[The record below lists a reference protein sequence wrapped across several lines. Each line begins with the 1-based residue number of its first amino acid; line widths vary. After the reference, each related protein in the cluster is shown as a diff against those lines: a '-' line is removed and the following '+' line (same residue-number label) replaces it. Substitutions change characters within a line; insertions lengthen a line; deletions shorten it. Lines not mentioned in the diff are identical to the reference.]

1 MTNTASTDIESIDQI
16 IEAPRVLVTIDNHVA
31 HVRLNRADKM
41 NALDNAMFEGIVAAG
56 EQIKQDANVRAVVL
70 SGEGRAFCAGL
81 DMGNFAKMAK
91 GNSDSTAEVSGDKE
105 GRLEKR
111 THGIANRAQ
120 YVSWVWREL
129 QVPVIAALHGVAL
142 GAGCQISIGADM
154 RYAAPGTKLSIME
167 LKWGL
172 VPDMGAT
179 PFLQKLVG
187 DDVAREL
194 TYTNRICLAEEA
206 KELGLVTRVCD
217 NPIEEALKVA
227 AEIADRN
234 PAAIRAAKRL
244 LNNAPFEGAA
254 QTLLAESVEQDAIIG
269 STNQV
274 EAVMANLEKREP
286 KFS

>member
-1 MTNTASTDIESIDQI
+1 MTRALNTEQTS
-16 IEAPRVLVTIDNHVA
+16 EAPRVLIDIENHVA
-31 HVRLNRADKM
+31 HVRLNRAEKM
-41 NALDNAMFEGIVAAG
+41 NALDNAMFEAIVAAG
-56 EQIKQDANVRAVVL
+56 EQLKADTNVRAVVL

-81 DMGNFAKMAK
+81 DMGNFANMAK
-91 GNSDSTAEVSGDKE
+91 GDSNTAAEVTGDQ

-111 THGIANRAQ
+111 THGVANRAQ

-142 GAGCQISIGADM
+142 GGGCQISVGADM
-154 RYAAPGTKLSIME
+154 RYAAPGTKLCIME
-167 LKWGL
+167 MRWGL

-179 PFLQKLVG
+179 PFLQKLLG

-194 TYTNRICLAEEA
+194 TYTNRVILAEEA
-206 KELGLVTRVCD
+206 KELGLVTRVCE
-217 NPIEEALKVA
+217 NPVEEALKVA

-254 QTLLAESVEQDAIIG
+254 ETLLAESVEQDAIIG
-269 STNQV
+269 SPNQV
-274 EAVMANLEKREP
+274 EAVMANLEQREP

>member
-1 MTNTASTDIESIDQI
+1 MTSALNTEQTS
-16 IEAPRVLVTIDNHVA
+16 EAPRVLIDIENHVA
-31 HVRLNRADKM
+31 HVRLNRAEKM
-41 NALDNAMFEGIVAAG
+41 NALDNAMFEAIVAAG
-56 EQIKQDANVRAVVL
+56 EQLKADTNVRAVVL

-81 DMGNFAKMAK
+81 DMGNFANMAK
-91 GNSDSTAEVSGDKE
+91 GDSNTAAEVTGDQ

-111 THGIANRAQ
+111 THGVANRAQ

-142 GAGCQISIGADM
+142 GGGCQISVGADM
-154 RYAAPGTKLSIME
+154 RYAAPGTKLCIME
-167 LKWGL
+167 MRWGL

-179 PFLQKLVG
+179 PFLQKLLG

-194 TYTNRICLAEEA
+194 TYTNRVILAEEA
-206 KELGLVTRVCD
+206 KELGLVTRVCE
-217 NPIEEALKVA
+217 NPVEEALKVA
-227 AEIADRN
+227 AEIANRN

-254 QTLLAESVEQDAIIG
+254 ETLLAESVEQDAIIG
-269 STNQV
+269 SPNQV
-274 EAVMANLEKREP
+274 EAVMANLEQREP

>member
-1 MTNTASTDIESIDQI
+1 MTSALNTEQTS
-16 IEAPRVLVTIDNHVA
+16 EAPRVLIDIENHVA
-31 HVRLNRADKM
+31 HVRLNRAEKM
-41 NALDNAMFEGIVAAG
+41 NALDNAMFEAIVAAG
-56 EQIKQDANVRAVVL
+56 EQLKADTNVRAVVL

-81 DMGNFAKMAK
+81 DMGNFANMAK
-91 GNSDSTAEVSGDKE
+91 GDSNTAAEVTGDQ

-111 THGIANRAQ
+111 THGVANRAQ

-142 GAGCQISIGADM
+142 GGGCQISVGADM
-154 RYAAPGTKLSIME
+154 RYAAPGTKLCIME
-167 LKWGL
+167 MRWGL

-179 PFLQKLVG
+179 PFLQKLLG

-194 TYTNRICLAEEA
+194 TYTNRVILAEEA
-206 KELGLVTRVCD
+206 KELGLVTRVCE
-217 NPIEEALKVA
+217 NPVEEALKVA
-227 AEIADRN
+227 AEIANRN

-254 QTLLAESVEQDAIIG
+254 ETLLAESVEQDAIIG
-269 STNQV
+269 SPNQV

-286 KFS
+286 KFN

>member
-1 MTNTASTDIESIDQI
+1 MTSALNTEQTS
-16 IEAPRVLVTIDNHVA
+16 EAPRVLVDIENHVA
-31 HVRLNRADKM
+31 HVRLNRAEKM
-41 NALDNAMFEGIVAAG
+41 NALDNAMFEAIVAAG
-56 EQIKQDANVRAVVL
+56 EQLKADTNVRAVVL

-81 DMGNFAKMAK
+81 DMGNFANMAK
-91 GNSDSTAEVSGDKE
+91 GDSNTAAEVTGDQ

-111 THGIANRAQ
+111 THGVANRAQ

-142 GAGCQISIGADM
+142 GGGCQISVGADM
-154 RYAAPGTKLSIME
+154 RYAAPGTKLCIME
-167 LKWGL
+167 MRWGL

-179 PFLQKLVG
+179 PFLQKLLG

-194 TYTNRICLAEEA
+194 TYTNRVILAEEA
-206 KELGLVTRVCD
+206 KELGLVTRVCE
-217 NPIEEALKVA
+217 NPVEEALKVA
-227 AEIADRN
+227 ADIANRN

-254 QTLLAESVEQDAIIG
+254 ETLLAESVEQDAIIG
-269 STNQV
+269 SPNQV
-274 EAVMANLEKREP
+274 EAVMANLEQREP

>member
-1 MTNTASTDIESIDQI
+1 MTSALNTEQTS
-16 IEAPRVLVTIDNHVA
+16 EAPRVLIDIENHVA
-31 HVRLNRADKM
+31 HVRLNRAEKM
-41 NALDNAMFEGIVAAG
+41 NALDNAMFEAIVAAG
-56 EQIKQDANVRAVVL
+56 EQLKADTNVRAVVL

-81 DMGNFAKMAK
+81 DMGNFANMAK
-91 GNSDSTAEVSGDKE
+91 GDSNTAAEVTGDQ

-142 GAGCQISIGADM
+142 GGGCQISVGADM
-154 RYAAPGTKLSIME
+154 RYAAPGTKLCIME
-167 LKWGL
+167 MRWGL

-179 PFLQKLVG
+179 PFLQKLLG

-194 TYTNRICLAEEA
+194 TYTNRVILAEEA
-206 KELGLVTRVCD
+206 KELGLVTRVCE
-217 NPIEEALKVA
+217 NPVEEALKVA
-227 AEIADRN
+227 AEIANRN

-254 QTLLAESVEQDAIIG
+254 ETLLAESVEQDAIIG
-269 STNQV
+269 SPNQV
-274 EAVMANLEKREP
+274 EAVMANLEQREP

>member
-1 MTNTASTDIESIDQI
+1 
-16 IEAPRVLVTIDNHVA
+16 
-31 HVRLNRADKM
+31 
-41 NALDNAMFEGIVAAG
+41 
-56 EQIKQDANVRAVVL
+56 VL

-81 DMGNFAKMAK
+81 DMGNFANMAK
-91 GNSDSTAEVSGDKE
+91 GNSNTAAEVSGDAQ

-142 GAGCQISIGADM
+142 GGGCQISVGADM
-154 RYAAPGTKLSIME
+154 RYAAPGTKLCIME
-167 LKWGL
+167 MRWGL

-179 PFLQKLVG
+179 PFLQKLLG

-194 TYTNRICLAEEA
+194 TYTNRVILAEEA
-206 KELGLVTRVCD
+206 KELGLVTRVCE
-217 NPIEEALKVA
+217 NPVEEALKVA

>member
-1 MTNTASTDIESIDQI
+1 MTSALNTEQTP
-16 IEAPRVLVTIDNHVA
+16 EAPRVLIDIENHVA
-31 HVRLNRADKM
+31 HVRLNRAEKM
-41 NALDNAMFEGIVAAG
+41 NALDNAMFEAIVAAG
-56 EQIKQDANVRAVVL
+56 EQLKADTNVRAVVL

-81 DMGNFAKMAK
+81 DMGNFANMAK
-91 GNSDSTAEVSGDKE
+91 GDSNTAAEVTGDQ

-111 THGIANRAQ
+111 THGVANRAQ

-142 GAGCQISIGADM
+142 GGGCQISVGADM
-154 RYAAPGTKLSIME
+154 RYAAPGTKLCIME
-167 LKWGL
+167 MRWGL

-179 PFLQKLVG
+179 PFLQKLLG

-194 TYTNRICLAEEA
+194 TYTNRVILAEEA
-206 KELGLVTRVCD
+206 KELGLVTRVCE
-217 NPIEEALKVA
+217 NPVEEALKVA
-227 AEIADRN
+227 ADIANRN

-254 QTLLAESVEQDAIIG
+254 ETLLAESVEQDAIIG
-269 STNQV
+269 SPNQV
-274 EAVMANLEKREP
+274 EAVMANLEQREP

>member
-1 MTNTASTDIESIDQI
+1 MTSALNTEQTS
-16 IEAPRVLVTIDNHVA
+16 EAPRVLIDIENHVA
-31 HVRLNRADKM
+31 HVRLNRAEKM
-41 NALDNAMFEGIVAAG
+41 NALDNAMFEAIVAAG
-56 EQIKQDANVRAVVL
+56 EQLKVDTNVRAVVL

-81 DMGNFAKMAK
+81 DMGNFANMAK
-91 GNSDSTAEVSGDKE
+91 GDSNTAAEVTGDQ

-111 THGIANRAQ
+111 THGVANRAQ

-142 GAGCQISIGADM
+142 GGGCQISVGADM
-154 RYAAPGTKLSIME
+154 RYAAPGTKLCIME
-167 LKWGL
+167 MRWGL

-179 PFLQKLVG
+179 PFLQKLLG

-194 TYTNRICLAEEA
+194 TYTNRVILAEEA
-206 KELGLVTRVCD
+206 KELGLVTRVCE
-217 NPIEEALKVA
+217 NPVEEALKVA
-227 AEIADRN
+227 ADIANRN

-254 QTLLAESVEQDAIIG
+254 ETLLAESVEQDAIIG
-269 STNQV
+269 SPNQV
-274 EAVMANLEKREP
+274 EAVMANLEQREP

>member
-1 MTNTASTDIESIDQI
+1 MTRALNTEQTS
-16 IEAPRVLVTIDNHVA
+16 EAPRVLIDIENHVA
-31 HVRLNRADKM
+31 HVRLNRAEKM
-41 NALDNAMFEGIVAAG
+41 NALDNAMFEAIVAAG
-56 EQIKQDANVRAVVL
+56 EQLKADTNVRAVVL

-81 DMGNFAKMAK
+81 DMGNFANMAK
-91 GNSDSTAEVSGDKE
+91 GDSNTAAEVTGDQ

-111 THGIANRAQ
+111 THGVANRAQ

-142 GAGCQISIGADM
+142 GGGCQISVGADM
-154 RYAAPGTKLSIME
+154 RYAAPGTKLCIME
-167 LKWGL
+167 MRWGL

-179 PFLQKLVG
+179 PFLQKLLG

-194 TYTNRICLAEEA
+194 TYTNRVILAEEA
-206 KELGLVTRVCD
+206 KELGLVTRVCES
-217 NPIEEALKVA
+217 PVEEALKVA
-227 AEIADRN
+227 AEIANRN

-254 QTLLAESVEQDAIIG
+254 ETLLAESVEQDAIIG
-269 STNQV
+269 SPNQV
-274 EAVMANLEKREP
+274 EAVMANLEQREP

>member
-1 MTNTASTDIESIDQI
+1 MTSALNTEQTS
-16 IEAPRVLVTIDNHVA
+16 EAPRVLIDIENHVA
-31 HVRLNRADKM
+31 HVRLNRAEKM
-41 NALDNAMFEGIVAAG
+41 NALDNAMFEAIVAAG
-56 EQIKQDANVRAVVL
+56 EQLKADTSVRAVVL

-81 DMGNFAKMAK
+81 DMGNFANMAK
-91 GNSDSTAEVSGDKE
+91 GDSNTAAEVTGDQ

-142 GAGCQISIGADM
+142 GGGCQISVGADM
-154 RYAAPGTKLSIME
+154 RYAAPGTKLCIME
-167 LKWGL
+167 LRWGL

-179 PFLQKLVG
+179 PFLQKLLG

-194 TYTNRICLAEEA
+194 TYTNRVILAEEA
-206 KELGLVTRVCD
+206 KEIGLVTRVCES
-217 NPIEEALKVA
+217 PVEEALKVA

-244 LNNAPFEGAA
+244 LNNAAFEGAA
-254 QTLLAESVEQDAIIG
+254 ETLLAESVEQDAIIG
-269 STNQV
+269 SPNQV
-274 EAVMANLEKREP
+274 EAVMANLEQRKP

>member
-1 MTNTASTDIESIDQI
+1 MTSALNTEQTS
-16 IEAPRVLVTIDNHVA
+16 EAPRVLIDIENHVA
-31 HVRLNRADKM
+31 HVRLNRAEKM
-41 NALDNAMFEGIVAAG
+41 NALDNAMFEAIVAAG
-56 EQIKQDANVRAVVL
+56 EQLKADTNVRAVVL

-81 DMGNFAKMAK
+81 DMGNFANMAK
-91 GNSDSTAEVSGDKE
+91 GDSNTAAEVTGDQ

-142 GAGCQISIGADM
+142 GGGSQISVGADM
-154 RYAAPGTKLSIME
+154 RYAAPGTKLCIME
-167 LKWGL
+167 MRWGL

-179 PFLQKLVG
+179 PFLQKLLG

-194 TYTNRICLAEEA
+194 TYTNRVILAEEA
-206 KELGLVTRVCD
+206 KELGLVTRVCE
-217 NPIEEALKVA
+217 NPVEEALKVA
-227 AEIADRN
+227 ADIANRN

-254 QTLLAESVEQDAIIG
+254 ETLLAESVEQDAIIG
-269 STNQV
+269 SPNQV
-274 EAVMANLEKREP
+274 EAVMANLEQREP

>member
-1 MTNTASTDIESIDQI
+1 MSSALNTEQTS
-16 IEAPRVLVTIDNHVA
+16 EAPRVLIDIENHVA
-31 HVRLNRADKM
+31 HVRLNRAEKM
-41 NALDNAMFEGIVAAG
+41 NALDNAMFEAIVAAG
-56 EQIKQDANVRAVVL
+56 EQLKADTNVRAVVL

-81 DMGNFAKMAK
+81 DMGNFANMAK
-91 GNSDSTAEVSGDKE
+91 GDSNTAAEVTGDQ

-111 THGIANRAQ
+111 THGVANRAQ

-142 GAGCQISIGADM
+142 GGGCQISVGADM
-154 RYAAPGTKLSIME
+154 RYAAPGTKLCIME
-167 LKWGL
+167 MRWGL

-179 PFLQKLVG
+179 PFLQKLLG

-194 TYTNRICLAEEA
+194 TYTNRVILAEEA
-206 KELGLVTRVCD
+206 KELGLVTRVCE
-217 NPIEEALKVA
+217 NPVEEALKVA

-254 QTLLAESVEQDAIIG
+254 ETLLAESVEQDAIIG
-269 STNQV
+269 SPNQV
-274 EAVMANLEKREP
+274 EAVMANLEQREP

>member
-1 MTNTASTDIESIDQI
+1 MTSTLSTEQTS
-16 IEAPRVLVTIDNHVA
+16 EAPRVLIDIENHVA
-31 HVRLNRADKM
+31 HVRLNRAEKM
-41 NALDNAMFEGIVAAG
+41 NALDNAMFEAIVAAG
-56 EQIKQDANVRAVVL
+56 EQLKADTNVRAVVL

-81 DMGNFAKMAK
+81 DMGNFANMTK
-91 GNSDSTAEVSGDKE
+91 GDSNTAAEVTGDQ

-142 GAGCQISIGADM
+142 GGGCQISVGADM
-154 RYAAPGTKLSIME
+154 RYAAPGTKLCIME
-167 LKWGL
+167 LRWGL

-179 PFLQKLVG
+179 PFLQKLLG

-194 TYTNRICLAEEA
+194 TYTNRVILAEEA
-206 KELGLVTRVCD
+206 KELGLVTRVCE
-217 NPIEEALKVA
+217 NPVEEALKVA

-244 LNNAPFEGAA
+244 LNNAPFESAA
-254 QTLLAESVEQDAIIG
+254 ETLLAESVEQDAIIG
-269 STNQV
+269 SPNQV

>member
-1 MTNTASTDIESIDQI
+1 MTSALNTEQTS
-16 IEAPRVLVTIDNHVA
+16 EAPRVLIDIENHVA
-31 HVRLNRADKM
+31 HVRLNRAEKM
-41 NALDNAMFEGIVAAG
+41 NALDNAMFEAIVAVG
-56 EQIKQDANVRAVVL
+56 EQLKADTNVRAVVL

-81 DMGNFAKMAK
+81 DMGNFANMAK
-91 GNSDSTAEVSGDKE
+91 GDSNTAAEVTGDQ

-142 GAGCQISIGADM
+142 GGGCQISVGADM
-154 RYAAPGTKLSIME
+154 RYAAPGTKLCIME
-167 LKWGL
+167 MRWGL

-179 PFLQKLVG
+179 PFLQKLLG

-194 TYTNRICLAEEA
+194 TYTNRVILAEEA
-206 KELGLVTRVCD
+206 KELGLVTRVCE
-217 NPIEEALKVA
+217 NPVEEALKVA

-254 QTLLAESVEQDAIIG
+254 ETLLAESVEQDAIIG
-269 STNQV
+269 SPNQV
-274 EAVMANLEKREP
+274 EAVMANLEQREP

>member
-1 MTNTASTDIESIDQI
+1 MTSALNTEQTS
-16 IEAPRVLVTIDNHVA
+16 EAPRVLIDIENHVA
-31 HVRLNRADKM
+31 HVRLNRAEKM
-41 NALDNAMFEGIVAAG
+41 NALDNAMFEAIVAAG
-56 EQIKQDANVRAVVL
+56 EQLKADTNVRAVVL

-81 DMGNFAKMAK
+81 DMGNFANMTK
-91 GNSDSTAEVSGDKE
+91 GDSNTAAEVTGDQ

-142 GAGCQISIGADM
+142 GGGCQISVGADM
-154 RYAAPGTKLSIME
+154 RYAAPGTKLCIME
-167 LKWGL
+167 MRWGL

-179 PFLQKLVG
+179 PFLQKLLG

-194 TYTNRICLAEEA
+194 TYTNRVILAEEA
-206 KELGLVTRVCD
+206 KELGLVTRVCE
-217 NPIEEALKVA
+217 NPVEEALKVA

-254 QTLLAESVEQDAIIG
+254 ETLLAESVEQDAIIG
-269 STNQV
+269 SPNQV
-274 EAVMANLEKREP
+274 EAVMANLEQREP

>member
-1 MTNTASTDIESIDQI
+1 MTSALNTEQTP
-16 IEAPRVLVTIDNHVA
+16 EAPRVLIDIENHVA
-31 HVRLNRADKM
+31 HVRLNRAEKM
-41 NALDNAMFEGIVAAG
+41 NALDNAMFEAIVAAG
-56 EQIKQDANVRAVVL
+56 EQLKADTNVRAVVL

-81 DMGNFAKMAK
+81 DMGNFANMAK
-91 GNSDSTAEVSGDKE
+91 GDSNTAAEVTGDQ

-142 GAGCQISIGADM
+142 GGGCQISVGADM
-154 RYAAPGTKLSIME
+154 RYAAPGTKLCIME
-167 LKWGL
+167 MRWGL

-179 PFLQKLVG
+179 PFLQKLLG

-194 TYTNRICLAEEA
+194 TYTNRVILAEEA
-206 KELGLVTRVCD
+206 KELGLVTRVCE
-217 NPIEEALKVA
+217 NPVEEALKVA

-254 QTLLAESVEQDAIIG
+254 ETLLAESVEQDAIIG
-269 STNQV
+269 SPNQV
-274 EAVMANLEKREP
+274 EAVMANLEQREP

>member
-1 MTNTASTDIESIDQI
+1 MTSALNTEQTS
-16 IEAPRVLVTIDNHVA
+16 EAPRVLIDIENHVA
-31 HVRLNRADKM
+31 HVRLNRAEKM
-41 NALDNAMFEGIVAAG
+41 NALDNAMFEAIVAAG
-56 EQIKQDANVRAVVL
+56 EQLKADTNVRAVVL

-81 DMGNFAKMAK
+81 DMGNFANMTK
-91 GNSDSTAEVSGDKE
+91 GDSNTAAEVTGDQ

-142 GAGCQISIGADM
+142 GGGCQISVGADM
-154 RYAAPGTKLSIME
+154 RYAAPGTKLCIME
-167 LKWGL
+167 LRWGL

-179 PFLQKLVG
+179 PFLQKILG

-194 TYTNRICLAEEA
+194 TYTNRVILAEEA
-206 KELGLVTRVCD
+206 KELGLVTRVCE
-217 NPIEEALKVA
+217 NPVEEALKVA

-254 QTLLAESVEQDAIIG
+254 ETLLAESVEQDAIIG
-269 STNQV
+269 SPNQV
-274 EAVMANLEKREP
+274 EAVMANLEKRGP
-286 KFS
+286 NFN

>member
-1 MTNTASTDIESIDQI
+1 MTSALNTEQTS
-16 IEAPRVLVTIDNHVA
+16 EAPRVLIDIENHVA
-31 HVRLNRADKM
+31 HVRLNRAEKM
-41 NALDNAMFEGIVAAG
+41 NALDNAMFEAIVAAG
-56 EQIKQDANVRAVVL
+56 EQLKADTNVRAVVL

-81 DMGNFAKMAK
+81 DMGNFANMTK
-91 GNSDSTAEVSGDKE
+91 GDSNTAAEVTGDQ

-142 GAGCQISIGADM
+142 GGGCQISVGADM
-154 RYAAPGTKLSIME
+154 RYAAPGTKLCIME
-167 LKWGL
+167 LRWGL

-179 PFLQKLVG
+179 PFLQKLLG

-194 TYTNRICLAEEA
+194 TYTNRVILAEEA
-206 KELGLVTRVCD
+206 KELGLVTRVCE
-217 NPIEEALKVA
+217 NPVEEALKVA

-244 LNNAPFEGAA
+244 LNNAPFESAA
-254 QTLLAESVEQDAIIG
+254 ETLLAESVEQDAIIG
-269 STNQV
+269 SPNQV
-274 EAVMANLEKREP
+274 EAVMANLEQREP

>member
-1 MTNTASTDIESIDQI
+1 MTSALNTEQTS
-16 IEAPRVLVTIDNHVA
+16 EAPRVLVDIENHVA
-31 HVRLNRADKM
+31 HVRLNRAEKM
-41 NALDNAMFEGIVAAG
+41 NALDNAMFEAIVAAG
-56 EQIKQDANVRAVVL
+56 EKLKADTNVRAVVL

-81 DMGNFAKMAK
+81 DMGNFANMAK
-91 GNSDSTAEVSGDKE
+91 GDSNTAAEVTGDQ

-142 GAGCQISIGADM
+142 GGGCQISVGADM
-154 RYAAPGTKLSIME
+154 RYAAPGTKLCIME
-167 LKWGL
+167 MRWGL

-179 PFLQKLVG
+179 PFLQKLLG

-194 TYTNRICLAEEA
+194 TYTNRVILAEEA
-206 KELGLVTRVCD
+206 KELGLVTRVCE
-217 NPIEEALKVA
+217 NPVEEALKVA

-254 QTLLAESVEQDAIIG
+254 ETLLAESVEQDAIIG
-269 STNQV
+269 SPNQV
-274 EAVMANLEKREP
+274 EAVMANLEQREP

>member
-1 MTNTASTDIESIDQI
+1 MTSALNTEQTSD
-16 IEAPRVLVTIDNHVA
+16 APRVLIDIENHVA
-31 HVRLNRADKM
+31 HVRLNRAEKM
-41 NALDNAMFEGIVAAG
+41 NALDNAMFEAIVAAG
-56 EQIKQDANVRAVVL
+56 EQLKADTNVRAVVL

-81 DMGNFAKMAK
+81 DMGNFANMAK
-91 GNSDSTAEVSGDKE
+91 GDSNTAAEVTGDQ

-142 GAGCQISIGADM
+142 GGGCQISVGADM
-154 RYAAPGTKLSIME
+154 RYAAPGTKLCIME
-167 LKWGL
+167 LRWGL

-179 PFLQKLVG
+179 PFLQKLLG

-194 TYTNRICLAEEA
+194 TYTNRVILAEEA
-206 KELGLVTRVCD
+206 KEIGLVTRVCES
-217 NPIEEALKVA
+217 PVEEALKVA

-244 LNNAPFEGAA
+244 LNNAAFEGAA
-254 QTLLAESVEQDAIIG
+254 ETLLAESVEQDAIIG
-269 STNQV
+269 SPNQV
-274 EAVMANLEKREP
+274 EAVMANLEQRKP